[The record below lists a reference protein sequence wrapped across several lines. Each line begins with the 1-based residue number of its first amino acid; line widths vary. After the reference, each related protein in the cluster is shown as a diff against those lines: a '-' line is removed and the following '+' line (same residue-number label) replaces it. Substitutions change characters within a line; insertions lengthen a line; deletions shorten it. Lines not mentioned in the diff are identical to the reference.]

1 MTKGEAF
8 NESVLFLGL
17 STKNG
22 WKAGT
27 LYAQKPSDGTGD
39 FQWSRGDVADRIN
52 QEGVTESMGIDVP
65 RVDYE
70 TGCPMLMIQDGGTWQ
85 DVAFNDVLDYT
96 GDEGT
101 IFVRVRLVF
110 SENIQGIVTLA
121 DAGIFDDYISLWCVM
136 SGGIKTLRFQTYT
149 NPDENNIDVVL
160 PDDGNYNIAIAYKLS
175 TGAYSFAV
183 NGIVED
189 SGTFAN
195 NVPLGVNLDRLYLG
209 SIGSFFMEN
218 SRLIGL
224 QYFSQKLDDT
234 SLENITA

>member
-8 NESVLFLGL
+8 NKSVLFLGL

-27 LYAQKPSDGTGD
+27 LYAQKPNDGTGD

-52 QEGVTESMGIDVP
+52 QEGVTESMAIDVP

-85 DVAFNDVLDYT
+85 DVAFNDIIDYT
-96 GDEGT
+96 SDEGT
-101 IFVRVRLVF
+101 IFVRAKLVF
-110 SENIQGIVTLA
+110 SEDTQGIVTLA
-121 DAGIFDDYISLWCVM
+121 DAGIFDDYVAIYNIGT
-136 SGGIKTLRFQTYT
+136 GGTKKIILSTYT
-149 NPDENNIDVVL
+149 NPDQNDVEVVVS
-160 PDDGNYNIAIAYKLS
+160 DDGNYNIAVAYKLS
-175 TGAYSFAV
+175 TGAYSFAI
-183 NGIVED
+183 NGVIE
-189 SGTFAN
+189 STGTFAN
-195 NVPLGVNLDRLYLG
+195 TTPLSSNLDRLYLG
-209 SIGSFFMEN
+209 NIGAFFMEN

-224 QYFSQKLDDT
+224 QYFNQKLDNT